1 MVWPC
6 GRGREEVDYNVI
18 SRQEFIVNVGV
29 SLGIDILDDKDK
41 ESQNALQVGRKQAMY
56 HSFYGENCEPA
67 AVEN

>member
-41 ESQNALQVGRKQAMY
+41 ESQNAFQAGLSRQCIILFM
-56 HSFYGENCEPA
+56 ERIVNQQL
-67 AVEN
+67 